1 MLSLEQ
7 IQVGDMANFSYII
20 GDTESGDCAV
30 VDPAWEV
37 ERIIKRAEEK
47 GLKIRLIINT
57 HSHFDHT
64 DGNRELKEKSGAKIA
79 IHKDEAKYL
88 RHFSPPPADI
98 EVKDG
103 NIIEIGKE
111 KISVIHT
118 PGHSPGSICLY
129 FENKLITGDTLF
141 VGGIGRTDFPGGDP
155 RAMFESLNRIMT
167 LGNDIKIYPGHNYGV
182 TPSSTISW
190 ERENNPY
197 LKFKSAEEFIRA
209 F

>member
-1 MLSLEQ
+1 MLVLEQ
-7 IQVGDMANFSYII
+7 IQVGDMANFTYII
-20 GDTESGDCAV
+20 GDPDSGDCVV

-37 ERIIKRAEEK
+37 ERIIKRAEHK
-47 GLKIRLIINT
+47 RFKISLIINT

-64 DGNRELKEKSGAKIA
+64 DGNRELKEKSGAKIV

-98 EVKDG
+98 EVADG
-103 NIIEIGKE
+103 DSIEVGKE
-111 KISVIHT
+111 KIRVIRT
-118 PGHSPGSICLY
+118 PGHSLGSICLY
-129 FENKLITGDTLF
+129 FDNKLITGDTLF

-155 RAMFESLNRIMT
+155 RVMFESLNRIMT
-167 LGNDIKIYPGHNYGV
+167 LGNNIEIYPGHNYGV
-182 TPSSTISW
+182 TPSSTVSR

-197 LKFKSAEEFIRA
+197 LRFKSAEEFIRA